1 MYCKIIGE
9 INKAHLLRKL
19 FTKRNFENKFGFQ
32 QIHMLRF
39 IYDHSDCTQADIAKY
54 FHVSS
59 ATIAVSTKRLQK
71 AGLIQKTVEESNLR
85 CKRISLTEYGESEVL
100 RIQEKLDEYD
110 SYIFSDFTDDEC
122 ELFLSFLSRMN
133 KKMELHEGI
142 SYDDTESIESIFAEL
157 MNRLC
162 TDTGEFS
169 VSDE

>member
-1 MYCKIIGE
+1 M
-9 INKAHLLRKL
+9 
-19 FTKRNFENKFGFQ
+19 
-32 QIHMLRF
+32 
-39 IYDHSDCTQADIAKY
+39 
-54 FHVSS
+54 
-59 ATIAVSTKRLQK
+59 
-71 AGLIQKTVEESNLR
+71 IQKTVEESNLR

-162 TDTGEFS
+162 TDTGEFP